1 MKILCVY
8 RHKASVE
15 NEVVKKIVNKI
26 KEKGHEVVEFN
37 LFEANS
43 DADYDKLI
51 DLIWEA
57 DKTISWW

>member
-8 RHKASVE
+8 RHKVSKE
-15 NEVVKKIVNKI
+15 NEDITKIVEKI
-26 KEKGHEVVEFN
+26 KAKGHEVVEFD
-37 LFEANS
+37 LFAAKTDE
-43 DADYDKLI
+43 DFDRLI

>member
-8 RHKASVE
+8 RHKASKE
-15 NEVVKKIVNKI
+15 NPEIKKIIELLKQ
-26 KEKGHEVVEFN
+26 KGDEIIEFD
-37 LFEANS
+37 LFSAQNDS
-43 DADYDKLI
+43 DYDKLI